1 MENKDN
7 ILEAIYLK
15 NHQDFVKVDNIH
27 YGGYQGWLSSEGFVS
42 KFWSNRSCGVI
53 AASNTLFYMARN
65 NPHNK
70 NKNPSI
76 ISKENYLDLALY
88 LYKFIRPRIFG
99 VPTVAT
105 MIRGLK
111 SYGEVMNIGITPFLL
126 VNPKSIRATAEYIK
140 HGLRRNFPIM
150 MVTWNS
156 KIDNLEYHWV
166 TITGYYVTKSGEHF
180 IVTSNWGRQEVFSL
194 DRWVEEKSV
203 YKGLLYFL
211 TSNVANI

>member
-1 MENKDN
+1 MENSNN

-15 NHQDFVKVDNIH
+15 NHEDFVKVDNIH

-88 LYKFIRPRIFG
+88 LYKFIKPRVFG
-99 VPTVAT
+99 IPTVAT

-126 VNPKSIRATAEYIK
+126 VNPKSIRGTAEYIK

-150 MVTWNS
+150 LVTWNS
-156 KIDNLEYHWV
+156 KIKNMEYHWI

-180 IVTSNWGRQEVFSL
+180 IVTSNWGRQEIFSL
-194 DRWVEEKSV
+194 DKWVEEKSV

>member
-1 MENKDN
+1 MENNNN

-15 NHQDFVKVDNIH
+15 NHEDFVKVDNIH

-88 LYKFIRPRIFG
+88 LYKFIKPRVFG
-99 VPTVAT
+99 IPTVAT

-126 VNPKSIRATAEYIK
+126 VNPKSIRGTAEYIK

-150 MVTWNS
+150 LVTWNS
-156 KIDNLEYHWV
+156 KIKNMEYHWI

-180 IVTSNWGRQEVFSL
+180 IVTSNWGRQEIFSL
-194 DRWVEEKSV
+194 DKWVEEKSV